1 MSTAHV
7 AGDGSLATAPEVTT
21 YPELDRPEHFTRA
34 NLGWVPWLE
43 PPTAEELTEEQYVGL
58 VDRRRDSSPYFRL
71 LALDPAVLA
80 ARTKADIDI
89 FHTSSRDGDG
99 LPRPERELAAA
110 VASRV
115 NGCVFCASVHARFS
129 AQLSHREADIDL
141 LLAEGVESAAGALD
155 PRWSAIL
162 NAAEALTVTPP
173 RFGTEHVASLRSVG
187 LSDEA
192 IGDLVSSAGF
202 FSWANRLMLS
212 LGEPENPA
220 S

>member
-1 MSTAHV
+1 MTV
-7 AGDGSLATAPEVTT
+7 LT
-21 YPELDRPEHFTRA
+21 YDELSRPEHFTRD

-43 PPTAEELTEEQYVGL
+43 PVPVEELTERHYEGL

-71 LALDPAVLA
+71 LARDPEVLG
-80 ARTKADIDI
+80 ARTRADIDI
-89 FHTSSRDGDG
+89 FHTASRDGHG

-115 NGCVFCASVHARFS
+115 NGCVFCASVHARFA
-129 AQLSHREADIDL
+129 AQLSRRPDDVDL
-141 LLAEGVESAAGALD
+141 LLERGTQAAAEELEE
-155 PRWSAIL
+155 RWSAIVS
-162 NAAEALTVTPP
+162 AAEALSVTPP
-173 RFGTEHVASLRSVG
+173 RFSPAHVAELRSVG

-192 IGDLVSSAGF
+192 IGDLVASAGF

-220 S
+220 E

>member
-1 MSTAHV
+1 MSV
-7 AGDGSLATAPEVTT
+7 IT

-43 PPTAEELTEEQYVGL
+43 PIAIEDLTERHYEGL

-71 LALDPAVLA
+71 LARDPEVLA

-89 FHTSSRDGDG
+89 FQTGSRDGEG
-99 LPRPERELAAA
+99 LPRPERELGAAA
-110 VASRV
+110 ASRV

-129 AQLSHREADIDL
+129 AQLSKREADIDL
-141 LLAEGVESAAGALD
+141 LLLEGPDAAIAALD
-155 PRWSAIL
+155 PRWSAIV
-162 NAAEALTVTPP
+162 AAAAALTATPAAFSAENVTQ
-173 RFGTEHVASLRSVG
+173 LRAVG

-192 IGDLVSSAGF
+192 IGDLISSAGF

-212 LGEPENPA
+212 LGEPENPTE
-220 S
+220 

>member
-1 MSTAHV
+1 MSTTHT
-7 AGDGSLATAPEVTT
+7 GHEVSHPDLTT
-21 YPELDRPEHFTRA
+21 YPDLSRPEHFTRE
-34 NLGWVPWLE
+34 NLGWVPWLQ

-89 FHTSSRDGDG
+89 FHTASRDGDG
-99 LPRPERELAAA
+99 LPRAERELAAA
-110 VASRV
+110 AASRV
-115 NGCVFCASVHARFS
+115 NGCVFCASVHARFA
-129 AQLSHREADIDL
+129 AQLSRRPEDVDL
-141 LLAEGVESAAGALD
+141 LLSSGAEVAAEQLD
-155 PRWSAIL
+155 ERWSAIVS
-162 NAAEALTVTPP
+162 AAEALTVTPP
-173 RFGTEHVASLRSVG
+173 RFSSANVAELRSVG

-192 IGDLVSSAGF
+192 IGDLISSAGF

-220 S
+220 A

>member
-1 MSTAHV
+1 MS
-7 AGDGSLATAPEVTT
+7 SVTT

-43 PPTAEELTEEQYVGL
+43 PPAAEELTPEQYEGL

-115 NGCVFCASVHARFS
+115 NGCVFCASVHARFA
-129 AQLSHREADIDL
+129 AQLSHREDDVDL
-141 LLAEGVESAAGALD
+141 LLAHGADHAAAQLD
-155 PRWSAIL
+155 ERWAAIV
-162 NAAEALTVTPP
+162 AAAQALTVTPP
-173 RFGTEHVASLRSVG
+173 RFDAAHVAELRAQG

-192 IGDLVSSAGF
+192 IGDLISSAGF

-212 LGEPENPA
+212 LGEPENPGR
-220 S
+220 

>member
-1 MSTAHV
+1 MTSLHEHLIAHP
-7 AGDGSLATAPEVTT
+7 D
-21 YPELDRPEHFTRA
+21 LDRPEHFTRA
-34 NLGWVPWLE
+34 NLDWVPWLE
-43 PPTAEELTEEQYVGL
+43 PPTVEELTEAQYEGL
-58 VDRRRDSSPYFRL
+58 VERKRDSSPYFRL

-115 NGCVFCASVHARFS
+115 NGCVFCASVHARF
-129 AQLSHREADIDL
+129 AATLSRRPDDVDL
-141 LLAEGVESAAGALD
+141 LLERGADVAAEQLD
-155 PRWSAIL
+155 ERWSAIVE
-162 NAAEALTVTPP
+162 AAQALTVTPP
-173 RFGTEHVASLRSVG
+173 RFAATHVDRLRAAG

-192 IGDLVSSAGF
+192 IGDLISSAGF

-212 LGEPENPA
+212 LGEPENPSA
-220 S
+220 